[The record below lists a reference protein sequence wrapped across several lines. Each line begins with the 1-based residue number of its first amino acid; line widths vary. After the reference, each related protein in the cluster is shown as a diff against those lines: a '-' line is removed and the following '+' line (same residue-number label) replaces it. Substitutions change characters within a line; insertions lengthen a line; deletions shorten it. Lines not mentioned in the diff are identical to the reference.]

1 MVHANEQPLNPDPVG
16 EAVQVLSQAGCLVDP
31 STKPLLLKETLVPL
45 SRHDLHRCMSAMVG
59 TDTAN
64 RCTTRSGYV

>member
-1 MVHANEQPLNPDPVG
+1 MPMSNRFIPIRSEKPCRF
-16 EAVQVLSQAGCLVDP
+16 LSQAGCLVDP

-64 RCTTRSGYV
+64 RYTTRSGYV